1 MLTLL
6 LANMVTSGNRDG
18 IDLARSAGRIVMHIV
33 EIRCHAADL
42 GVVMEQMRTW
52 LDHHR
57 VEPRLFDVAFL
68 PGGELRFRIQFKNA
82 SEVSGFAG
90 VFGGEML
97 GDEDTAGNLAA

>member
-1 MLTLL
+1 
-6 LANMVTSGNRDG
+6 
-18 IDLARSAGRIVMHIV
+18 MHIV
-33 EIRCHAADL
+33 EIRCRAADL

>member
-6 LANMVTSGNRDG
+6 LANVVTSGNRDG

-33 EIRCHAADL
+33 EIRRHGADL
-42 GVVMEQMRTW
+42 GVVMEHMRTW

-68 PGGELRFRIQFKNA
+68 PAGEIRFRVQFKDA
-82 SEVSGFAG
+82 SDVSGFAS

>member
-1 MLTLL
+1 MY
-6 LANMVTSGNRDG
+6 
-18 IDLARSAGRIVMHIV
+18 IV

-68 PGGELRFRIQFKNA
+68 LGEIRFRFQFKNA
-82 SEVSGFAG
+82 SDVSGFAS
-90 VFGGEML
+90 VFGGEMFD
-97 GDEDTAGNLAA
+97 DEDTGGNLAA

>member
-1 MLTLL
+1 
-6 LANMVTSGNRDG
+6 
-18 IDLARSAGRIVMHIV
+18 MHIV

-68 PGGELRFRIQFKNA
+68 PGEIRFRFQFKNA
-82 SEVSGFAG
+82 SDVSGFAS
-90 VFGGEML
+90 VFGGEIL